1 MGEWEGGV
9 CVCLECWGGNC
20 GEEEE
25 EFGLRAMCWIAR
37 HCGEW
42 GAFKGILTRLVM
54 GSELGSRPITPGKR
68 PEVGRPVRR
77 LWLEYKRKV
86 AWTQLWQRGGEK
98 GIVIPEMFSGRDD
111 GA

>member
-1 MGEWEGGV
+1 
-9 CVCLECWGGNC
+9 
-20 GEEEE
+20 
-25 EFGLRAMCWIAR
+25 
-37 HCGEW
+37 
-42 GAFKGILTRLVM
+42 M
-54 GSELGSRPITPGKR
+54 GSELGSRPITLGKR